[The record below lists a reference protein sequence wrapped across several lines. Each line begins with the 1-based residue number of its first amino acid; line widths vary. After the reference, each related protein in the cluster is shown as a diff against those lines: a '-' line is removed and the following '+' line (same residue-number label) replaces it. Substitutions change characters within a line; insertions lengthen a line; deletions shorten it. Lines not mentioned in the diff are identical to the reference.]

1 MNALSQIL
9 NIIDYRTWKDVREML
24 NAIEEMKY
32 VLVRLDSANTEAEFT
47 TMMEE
52 LTCDGWSDSMI
63 HSNISSLWGYQY
75 NNDKAGMI
83 EEVKGW
89 ITNYFDQI
97 VREIGMPKLDDFT
110 AAYNWYLNNQSAEL
124 SGQPS
129 FKVSRIVEKSFDS
142 SETVEPEDI
151 DVVKQ
156 RFAETIN
163 CQHILNED
171 ETVTK
176 LRVFIIKQRTNGTVA
191 ISSGMFDAKSGYA
204 NAKTNELFCTTLI
217 DAESCFDEL
226 RELVRIS
233 TSTKYEERQVIDLA
247 YGNLSHPN
255 IQFTLEDD

>member
-52 LTCDGWSDSMI
+52 LTCDGWPDSMI
-63 HSNISSLWGYQY
+63 HSNISSLWGYHY
-75 NNDKAGMI
+75 TNDKAGMI

-97 VREIGMPKLDDFT
+97 VREIGMSKLDDFT

-129 FKVSRIVEKSFDS
+129 FEVSRITEKSFDS

-151 DVVKQ
+151 EVVKQ

-191 ISSGMFDAKSGYA
+191 ISSGMFDAEGGYA

>member
-9 NIIDYRTWKDVREML
+9 NIIDYRTWTDVREML

-32 VLVRLDSANTEAEFT
+32 VLTRLEGINTEAEFT

-52 LTCDGWSDSMI
+52 LTCDGWPDSMI
-63 HSNISSLWGYQY
+63 HSNISSLWGYHY

-89 ITNYFDQI
+89 ITNYFNQI

-124 SGQPS
+124 SGQPT
-129 FKVSRIVEKSFDS
+129 FKVSRIIEKSFDS
-142 SETVEPEDI
+142 TEAIEPEDI
-151 DVVKQ
+151 EVVKQ
-156 RFAETIN
+156 RFAEAIN
-163 CQHILNED
+163 CRHILSED
-171 ETVTK
+171 ESIVQV
-176 LRVFIIKQRTNGTVA
+176 RAFILKRRANGTVL
-191 ISSGMFDAKSGYA
+191 ISSGLIDTKTGYA

-217 DAESCFDEL
+217 DSESCFDEL

>member
-1 MNALSQIL
+1 MNALKQIL
-9 NIIDYRTWKDVREML
+9 NIVDYRTWTEVREML

-32 VLVRLDSANTEAEFT
+32 VLVRLEGTNTDTEFT

-52 LTCDGWSDSMI
+52 LNSNGWSDSMI
-63 HSNISSLWGYQY
+63 HSKISSLWGYHY
-75 NNDKAGMI
+75 SADKVGMI

-89 ITNYFDQI
+89 ITNYFNQI

-129 FKVSRIVEKSFDS
+129 FKVSRIIEKSFDS
-142 SETVEPEDI
+142 TEAVEPEDI
-151 DVVKQ
+151 EVVKQ
-156 RFAETIN
+156 RFAETLN
-163 CQHILNED
+163 CHHLLVED
-171 ETVTK
+171 ESVAQ
-176 LRVFIIKQRTNGTVA
+176 LRVFILKRRTNGTVA
-191 ISSGMFDAKSGYA
+191 ISSGMFDAKRGYA

-217 DAESCFDEL
+217 DSEFCFDEL